1 MKNIIFAS
9 IIVVSGCAVAPV
21 EPIKQPLQPI
31 PLSPPIRES
40 VTFEPPARLMESC
53 AEIDHPEA
61 KNLGGLIKY
70 TINLMGQYTECATK
84 HDQLI
89 DYNKQ
94 HKEKLN
100 EGKKPTR

>member
-1 MKNIIFAS
+1 MNKLLLACL
-9 IIVVSGCAVAPV
+9 VGLAGCATQ

-31 PLSPPIRES
+31 PVTPVVRQS
-40 VTFEPPARLMESC
+40 VIFEPPARLMESC
-53 AEIDHPEA
+53 PDIDNPDA

-100 EGKKPTR
+100 EGKRSK